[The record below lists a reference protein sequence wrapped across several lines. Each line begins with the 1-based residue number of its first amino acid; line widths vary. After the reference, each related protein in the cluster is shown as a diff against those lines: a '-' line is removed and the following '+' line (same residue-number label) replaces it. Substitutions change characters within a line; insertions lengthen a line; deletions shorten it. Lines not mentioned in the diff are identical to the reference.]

1 MADKI
6 TGNQEAF
13 MREVRLDENGVMQTA
28 HSERVGNLIQVKSA
42 EDFFRLVKLDE
53 NGNLKITS

>member
-13 MREVRLDENGVMQTA
+13 MREVRLDENGIIQTA
-28 HSERVGNLIQVKSA
+28 HSERVGELRQIKNA
-42 EDFFRLVKLDE
+42 EDFFKTVKFDE
-53 NGNLKITS
+53 NGNLKTTT